1 MNEHAE
7 IRMVKQ
13 YNWLQQVHGLIVVYE
28 RNGFGSTYSHRS
40 QAMTITVKF
49 FSSLRETLDIS
60 SETLN
65 AQNITTVADAWNQAT
80 NGAQMPENVLVALN
94 MDYVERNHAVKD
106 GDEVAF
112 FPPVTG
118 G

>member
-1 MNEHAE
+1 M
-7 IRMVKQ
+7 
-13 YNWLQQVHGLIVVYE
+13 
-28 RNGFGSTYSHRS
+28 S
-40 QAMTITVKF
+40 ITVKF

-60 SETLN
+60 SQTISP
-65 AQNITTVADAWNQAT
+65 QDIRTVADAWNKAT
-80 NGAQMPENVLVALN
+80 NGAEMPEHVLVAIN
-94 MDYVERNHAVKD
+94 MDYVERSHQVED